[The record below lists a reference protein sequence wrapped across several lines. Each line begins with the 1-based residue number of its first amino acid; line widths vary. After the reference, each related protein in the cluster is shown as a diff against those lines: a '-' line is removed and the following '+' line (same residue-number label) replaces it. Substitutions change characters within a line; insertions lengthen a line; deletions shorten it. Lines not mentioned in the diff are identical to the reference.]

1 VSPARD
7 LVLVSAGL
15 SLDGGGSALLG
26 RLCAAAAAGYCR
38 ERGLGFRVLHLGED
52 HPGRLDA
59 AGGSGGSAIRSFGG
73 DQKALAFAVLAE
85 QMRRPRPALVFDHLG
100 PARTQALLP
109 RALRSPYLLF
119 LLGIEVWGD
128 LTWDRRRALEG
139 AAVRI
144 AISEHTRRRARERH
158 PWLPAVDVLPLA
170 LEERA
175 LAGTVDSG
183 LLERLGTGFLLIV
196 GRMSASE
203 RYKGHDEVLEAMPGV
218 LARCPEARLVV
229 AGGGDDRERLEGRAA
244 ALGLSGRA
252 IFTGYVSEAT
262 LAELY
267 RRSAAFVMPSRNE
280 GFGLVYLEAMKA
292 GRPCVAARGSAAEE
306 IVADGETGL
315 LVEPGPEPLAAALTA
330 LLGDPA
336 RASRLGEAGRRRWQ
350 ERLSFE
356 RFRETL
362 ATLHLPRLLGER
374 TAAPET
380 RPCAA

>member
-1 VSPARD
+1 MTSQRD

-26 RLCAAAAAGYCR
+26 RLCATAAAGYCR

-52 HPGRLDA
+52 HTGGLDM
-59 AGGSGGSAIRSFGG
+59 AGGMAVRSFGG
-73 DQKALAFAVLAE
+73 DQKALALAVLAE
-85 QMRRPRPALVFDHLG
+85 QMRRPRPALLFDHLG

-128 LTWDRRRALEG
+128 LTWDRRRALAG
-139 AAVRI
+139 ATLRI

-175 LAGTVDSG
+175 PSGEVDSG

-196 GRMSASE
+196 GRMAASE
-203 RYKGHDEVLEAMPGV
+203 RYKGHDELLEAMPQV
-218 LARCPEARLVV
+218 LARHPDARLVV
-229 AGGGDDRERLEGRAA
+229 AGGGDDRGRLEARAA
-244 ALGLSGRA
+244 ALGLDGRA
-252 IFTGYVSEAT
+252 VFTGYVSEAT

-292 GRPCVAARGSAAEE
+292 GKPCVAARGSAAEE
-306 IVADGETGL
+306 IVADGQTGL
-315 LVEPGPEPLAAALTA
+315 LVEPGPAPLAAALA
-330 LLGDPA
+330 ILLDDPA
-336 RASRLGEAGRRRWQ
+336 RATRLGEAGRRRWEEQ
-350 ERLSFE
+350 LSFA
-356 RFRETL
+356 RFREAL
-362 ATLHLPRLLGER
+362 ASLYLPRLLGAKS
-374 TAAPET
+374 AATEP